1 MTKSLAIDE
10 TEEEVNNLYIS
21 SIEKIIW
28 MFQKEEILVLDLN
41 GLLADIVFPPP
52 SHMLKQMQL

>member
-41 GLLADIVFPPP
+41 GLLADIVFP
-52 SHMLKQMQL
+52 QVIC

>member
-28 MFQKEEILVLDLN
+28 MFQKEE
-41 GLLADIVFPPP
+41 
-52 SHMLKQMQL
+52 KQMQL